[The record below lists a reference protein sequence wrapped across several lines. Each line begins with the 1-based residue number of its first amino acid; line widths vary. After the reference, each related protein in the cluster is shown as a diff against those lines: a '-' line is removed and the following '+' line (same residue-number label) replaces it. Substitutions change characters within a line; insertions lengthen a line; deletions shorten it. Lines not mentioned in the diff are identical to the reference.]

1 MENKFANNLKELR
14 LAKGLKQSDM
24 AKLLGVAKSTYSMYE
39 SGLRTPTI
47 PKAKEIAKIL
57 DVSVDYLL
65 GTNMVGFDIK
75 NIKKSI
81 DPLLEPATDELKLM
95 INFNSL
101 NSLGKKEAVKR
112 VEELAEIPKYVTYK
126 KEELNAAHALDNS
139 TDKEKAKDD
148 LIIDKDDEWTL

>member
-47 PKAKEIAKIL
+47 SKAKDTSKIL

-81 DPLLEPATDELKLM
+81 DPLPEPATDELKLM

-112 VEELAEIPKYVTYK
+112 VEELAEIPKYVTYE
-126 KEELNAAHALDNS
+126 KEEINATHALDNS
-139 TDKEKAKDD
+139 TDKGESNDN
-148 LIIDKDDEWTL
+148 LIRDKNDEWTL